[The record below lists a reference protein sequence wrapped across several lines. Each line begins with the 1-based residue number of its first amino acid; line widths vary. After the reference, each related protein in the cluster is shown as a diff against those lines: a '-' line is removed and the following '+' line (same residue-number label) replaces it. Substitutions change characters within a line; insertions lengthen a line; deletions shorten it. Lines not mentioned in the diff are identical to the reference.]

1 MSEVQPSEFDF
12 DVEDIGQFRATLRSA
27 GKEVLIQRK
36 IRELCGCN
44 PDDAGTDLRTLATIM
59 ADLSVLLVAQPPGW
73 AVNNEGV
80 PKLMMIYSAFQV
92 AERRFQGGNPAITQV
107 NS

>member
-1 MSEVQPSEFDF
+1 MDAVLPIEFDF
-12 DVEDIGQFRATLRSA
+12 EVDGIGQFRAALRSA

-59 ADLSVLLVAQPPGW
+59 ADLSVLLVTQPSGW
-73 AVNNEGV
+73 AINNEGV

-92 AERRFQGGNPAITQV
+92 AERRFQGGDPANTQA
-107 NS
+107 SR